1 MKIGVTLFQTDKC
14 PPPAFVARAA
24 EERGFASYFVPEHTH
39 IPVSRAT
46 PWPMNPDV
54 PLPESYARV
63 LDPYVG
69 LATAA
74 QVTSTIR
81 LGTGVALIMEHDA
94 VGLAKTIATL
104 DFLSGG
110 RFTLGIGF
118 GWNREEMA
126 DHDVAFHERRE
137 LTRESVLAMS
147 ALWRDDVASYSGR
160 RLHVSPSWAWPKP
173 VQQPRPPILV
183 GGGAGP
189 KLFAA
194 VADYADGWL
203 PIGGRGLT
211 QSLPKLRGA
220 WQAAGRSGEPIVMP
234 YGVLPNEGKLAH
246 YAELG
251 IEEVVVNLEEGNED
265 TVLRSLDAHAQ
276 FVETARS

>member
-1 MKIGVTLFQTDKC
+1 MTARLKIGVTLFQTDKC

-24 EERGFASYFVPEHTH
+24 EERGYSSYFVPEHTH
-39 IPVSRAT
+39 IPVSRMT
-46 PWPMNPDV
+46 PWPMDPDEE
-54 PLPESYARV
+54 LPESYARV

-74 QVTSTIR
+74 QATSTIR
-81 LGTGVALIMEHDA
+81 LGTGVALVVEHDPIA
-94 VGLAKTIATL
+94 LAKQVATL

-110 RFTLGIGF
+110 RFVFGIGF

-126 DHDVAFHERRE
+126 DHNVTFNERRE
-137 LTRESVLAMS
+137 ITRESVCAMT

-160 RLHVSPSWAWPKP
+160 RVHVSPCWAWPKT
-173 VQQPRPPILV
+173 VQQPRPPVLL

-194 VADYADGWL
+194 IADYADGWL
-203 PIGGRGLT
+203 PIGGSGLS
-211 QSLPKLRGA
+211 QSLPKLREA
-220 WQAAGRSGEPIVMP
+220 WQAAGRPGEPTVVP
-234 YGVLPNEGKLAH
+234 YGVEPTDGKLAH

-251 IEEVVVNLEEGNED
+251 IEEVVVRVLEGDESA
-265 TVLRSLDAHAQ
+265 VLRGLDEHAH
-276 FVETARS
+276 FV

>member
-1 MKIGVTLFQTDKC
+1 VKIGVTLFQTDLN

-24 EERGFASYFVPEHTH
+24 EERGFSSYFVPEHTH
-39 IPVSRAT
+39 IPISRAT

-54 PLPESYARV
+54 SLPKSYSRV

-74 QVTSTIR
+74 EVTTTIR
-81 LGTGVALIMEHDA
+81 LGTGVALIVEHDPIA
-94 VGLAKTIATL
+94 LAKQIATL
-104 DFLSGG
+104 DYLSGG
-110 RFTLGIGF
+110 RFVLGVGY

-126 DHDVAFHERRE
+126 DHNVAFHERRE
-137 LTRESVLAMS
+137 ITREAILAMS
-147 ALWRDDVASYSGR
+147 SLWHDDVAAYSGR
-160 RLHVSPSWAWPKP
+160 RVHVSPSWAWPKP
-173 VQQPRPPILV
+173 VQQPRPPILL

-194 VADYADGWL
+194 IADYADGWM
-203 PIGGRGLT
+203 PIGGGGLT
-211 QSLPKLRGA
+211 ESLPKLRAAWEQTGRAGA
-220 WQAAGRSGEPIVMP
+220 PIVMP

-251 IEEVVVNLEEGNED
+251 IEEVVVNLNEGDED
-265 TVLRSLDAHAQ
+265 VVLRSLDAQ
-276 FVETARS
+276 SRFVQT

>member
-14 PPPAFVARAA
+14 PPPAFVAAAA
-24 EERGFASYFVPEHTH
+24 EERGFSSYFVPEHTH

-54 PLPESYARV
+54 QLPESYARV

-74 QVTSTIR
+74 AVTSTIR
-81 LGTGVALIMEHDA
+81 LGTGVALIIEHDPIA
-94 VGLAKTIATL
+94 LAKQVATL

-110 RFTLGIGF
+110 RFVLGIGF

-126 DHDVAFHERRE
+126 DHNVAFAERRAI
-137 LTRESVLAMS
+137 TRESVLAMS
-147 ALWRDDVASYSGR
+147 GLWRDDVASYHGR
-160 RLHVSPSWAWPKP
+160 QVHLSPSWAWPKP
-173 VQQPRPPILV
+173 VQQPRPPILL

-189 KLFAA
+189 KLFEAI
-194 VADYADGWL
+194 ADYADGWL
-203 PIGGRGLT
+203 PIGGGGLT
-211 QSLPKLRGA
+211 QALPKLREA
-220 WQAAGRSGEPIVMP
+220 WQQADREGEPIVLP

-246 YAELG
+246 YADLG
-251 IEEVVVNLEEGNED
+251 IDEVVVNLEEGDED
-265 TVLRSLDAHAQ
+265 TVLRSLDQHAK
-276 FVETARS
+276 FVTS

>member
-1 MKIGVTLFQTDKC
+1 MRIGVTLFQTDKC
-14 PPPAFVARAA
+14 PPPAVVAHAA
-24 EERGFASYFVPEHTH
+24 EERGFSSYWVPEHTH

-81 LGTGVALIMEHDA
+81 LGTGVALLVEHDPIA
-94 VGLAKTIATL
+94 LAKTIATL
-104 DFLSGG
+104 DHLSGG
-110 RFTLGIGF
+110 RFALGVGF

-126 DHDVAFHERRE
+126 DHDVAFNERRE
-137 LTRESVLAMS
+137 LTRECVVAMS
-147 ALWRDDVASYSGR
+147 TLWRDDVASYSGR
-160 RLHVSPSWAWPKP
+160 RVHVSPSWAWPKP
-173 VQQPRPPILV
+173 VQQPRPPILL

-194 VADYADGWL
+194 IADYADGWL
-203 PIGGRGLT
+203 PIGGGGLT
-211 QSLPKLRGA
+211 QTLPKLRAA
-220 WQAAGRSGEPIVMP
+220 WQEAGRSGEPIVLP
-234 YGVLPNEGKLAH
+234 YGVLPTEGKLAH

-251 IEEVVVNLEEGNED
+251 IEEVVVNLEEGDEA
-265 TVLRSLDAHAQ
+265 TVLRSLDAHAK
-276 FVETARS
+276 FV